1 MSCRCAPALVALRS
15 EINEHWPDRDKR
27 SDGCCGDAAHA
38 ARKSDHNADRSGYA
52 HAHDFDE
59 DIAAGTRPLWDTL
72 LPILLADDRTK
83 YVIYERRIM
92 YPDGTNKA
100 YTGANAHDHHLH
112 LSIKSTATHDTRRW
126 LPALHAAALT
136 QEDDMTP
143 AQAKMLEEL
152 HAAVFRGAPQFGVA
166 PMTVAVNDIHYGVTG
181 TDLPGRPS
189 RIKQLLAKAGVKL

>member
-1 MSCRCAPALVALRS
+1 MTCRCAPALVALRS
-15 EINEHWPDRDKR
+15 EINERWPGRDKR

-59 DIAAGTRPLWDTL
+59 DIASGTRPLWDTL
-72 LPILLADDRTK
+72 LPILLADTRTK

-92 YPDGTNKA
+92 YPDGTNKP
-100 YTGANAHDHHLH
+100 YTGANAHAHHLH

-136 QEDDMTP
+136 PEEDDMTP
-143 AQAKMLEEL
+143 DQARKLDEL
-152 HAAVFRGAPQFGVA
+152 HAAMFTGVPA
-166 PMTVAVNDIHYGVTG
+166 YGVPPLRDAIVDTAYQVAG
-181 TDLPGRPS
+181 VDLPKKPS
-189 RIKQLLAKAGVKL
+189 LLKKIAAAVKAK